1 MTTNYNKEII
11 TWCKY
16 KQQQNGRENQTKFQC
31 KRQFRLVEHETNA
44 QVKTEAN
51 KWFPSQLLRSTRV
64 QRSKSF
70 SLCYTITLHRNS
82 NIHTTRVPILLWT
95 FFFLLPSYLNRC
107 TLARALNSEYNA
119 ANRIQS
125 CYESGPPCPYSI
137 YLFHYCVNHT
147 NTVLECS
154 CGIFFTKAL
163 KKFSSTIALKLCM
176 RLVEVFFHY
185 ASVACMPFFL
195 LLSEMRFSR
204 EFHVFAPNG
213 VV

>member
-1 MTTNYNKEII
+1 MVPFTVAS
-11 TWCKY
+11 
-16 KQQQNGRENQTKFQC
+16 
-31 KRQFRLVEHETNA
+31 LNA
-44 QVKTEAN
+44 
-51 KWFPSQLLRSTRV
+51 RSTF
-64 QRSKSF
+64 KEFF
-70 SLCYTITLHRNS
+70 SLLHNHTAPQFKYTYYPSSHFIV
-82 NIHTTRVPILLWT
+82 NI
-95 FFFLLPSYLNRC
+95 FFPLPSYLNRC